1 MHPTNHKF
9 VVGQVVRRQTRL
21 RLKAEGEQRYVI
33 VQRMPVEHGAL
44 TYKIRSV
51 SEDIDR
57 IADESELT
65 AYTEAT
71 AADRLVN

>member
-1 MHPTNHKF
+1 MHPTHHKF

-21 RLKAEGEQRYVI
+21 RLKSEGEQRYVI

-51 SEDIDR
+51 SEGVDR

-65 AYTEAT
+65 SYTELTVGDPA
-71 AADRLVN
+71 RN